1 MNEEKMVLMTPLQCA
16 YMIERKNTAENM
28 GVPCHVYMEFQTKK
42 DIEEKSL
49 KAAWAELFKIH
60 PMMRARCDDCGILYI
75 GDFKQI
81 QCYKAYKEWDIG
93 EFERKNIRQ
102 KISHQILDVENEVA
116 CQLHVI
122 KSQDKICRIG
132 FELDLVICDV
142 HSFQVIL
149 KDLADMY
156 MKIRD
161 GKGIFYQSGEEIE
174 VKNIICQDE
183 VLKAKRYWQERMGND
198 YIEFPFKVQKNIQEL
213 SQYNYISFQSE
224 IENKEY
230 DSIVKLAVKQG
241 VTVEVYL
248 LIVLCYVVLQET
260 GKKRI
265 LVNYLLSERN
275 QRNLNIVGDFT
286 KSIIFKCESE
296 TDMCFKKFFD
306 SMYEIYRKDWSHCCL
321 DGLSIQTI
329 IKKSTNEKYPVP
341 FVFSPSLNMPIVTAE
356 FTSNIG
362 ELVYIISQTPGGWL
376 DAQVYRKDDGLFFTW
391 VILKEVLDEVEIANI
406 FNTYI
411 KYILK
416 LNDIGNWR
424 KK

>member
-1 MNEEKMVLMTPLQCA
+1 
-16 YMIERKNTAENM
+16 
-28 GVPCHVYMEFQTKK
+28 
-42 DIEEKSL
+42 
-49 KAAWAELFKIH
+49 
-60 PMMRARCDDCGILYI
+60 
-75 GDFKQI
+75 
-81 QCYKAYKEWDIG
+81 
-93 EFERKNIRQ
+93 
-102 KISHQILDVENEVA
+102 
-116 CQLHVI
+116 
-122 KSQDKICRIG
+122 
-132 FELDLVICDV
+132 
-142 HSFQVIL
+142 
-149 KDLADMY
+149 MY
-156 MKIRD
+156 MKIRN

-213 SQYNYISFQSE
+213 SQYNYISFQLE

-275 QRNLNIVGDFT
+275 QRNLNTVGDFT

-362 ELVYIISQTPGGWL
+362 ELVYIISQTPGVWL

-424 KK
+424 KNKYDK